1 LRTLR
6 SGRIEFAAKPYG
18 HGTAAAVE
26 RSNWFGF
33 GFHLQE
39 GRRMNIESPAMPY
52 NFADL
57 EPAISRDTLVF
68 HFLRHQ
74 RVCFDRMVA
83 MVRGTELEPLDLL
96 ELIRVTERN
105 PAQHGLYR
113 YAAEV
118 YNHNLYWNSMHPR
131 GGGPATGLIGEQLR
145 ERFGSHER
153 FVREFADAA
162 SAHFGSGWLW
172 LVWRAGTL
180 EIVTTSNA
188 GTPLV
193 RGDVPLLA
201 LDLWEHAYYLDH
213 QNRRSAYVNAFL
225 EELVNWETAS
235 RTLAELGAGS
245 ETRTAA
251 RARVAADTT
260 LSVGSLLMP

>member
-1 LRTLR
+1 M
-6 SGRIEFAAKPYG
+6 
-18 HGTAAAVE
+18 
-26 RSNWFGF
+26 
-33 GFHLQE
+33 QE
-39 GRRMNIESPAMPY
+39 GRRMNIDAPAMPY
-52 NFADL
+52 NFVDL

-83 MVRGTELEPLDLL
+83 MVRGTELESLDLI

-153 FVREFADAA
+153 FVREFTDAA
-162 SAHFGSGWLW
+162 SAHFGSGWVW
-172 LVWRAGTL
+172 LVWRAGTT
-180 EIVTTSNA
+180 EILTTSNA

-213 QNRRSAYVNAFL
+213 QNRRSAYVDAFL
-225 EELVNWETAS
+225 DELVNWETAN

-245 ETRTAA
+245 ETRAAA
-251 RARVAADTT
+251 RPRVAAEATAGG
-260 LSVGSLLMP
+260 LRLP